1 MRQQGSL
8 SVKLRSPLL
17 CTVQKHTGR
26 LTQEPSRM
34 RTKSW
39 TPEPW
44 DEPLKSVAKSDE
56 SAEKKEEAAD
66 AGSSAHAAPSAG
78 PDGGLSWF
86 IAALCFL
93 VNLLFSS
100 FFRCGG
106 LFFTSIMTT
115 YEATRGYASLPLS
128 MYSGF
133 TNLSGLIAGPLIHW
147 FGVRAAAVLGGFVM
161 ATGCMISY
169 FATGIPFLVGSLGV
183 LAGSGHGI
191 LYGCVIVAIN
201 EYFDKRR
208 GVALGINLTG
218 ATAASFVFPSI
229 FDLLLSEY
237 GLHGTLAI
245 TGALLLNIPVLGF
258 LFRKPPWQESV
269 IDTSEAVKKGAQ
281 KFSAEQITTCSLK
294 NLHAEDGKP
303 STVVARHTTVLNRR
317 GILVAVPDEEA
328 ITQKRLTLCSQPEGL
343 TNRNPTVENALHDTT
358 TEDEMNM
365 AWSRRGTLLS
375 VAGSLLEEEKTLSS
389 RRGTLISLTR
399 KGSTIG
405 DLDLRKI
412 ALLQEA
418 VEHLTTINTAPTAC
432 EENAA
437 FLESAPI
444 TEERSRVGSEPSFVG
459 EYGGAGRAVASRR
472 STVTSLAS
480 RCQIELP
487 CKTDEPIRILIHAE
501 QDRSSDS
508 ALISAKEVLRLPRF
522 YCHMLSY
529 FSYVF
534 FLDTFLAVAVD
545 YAVDVGIDSVSAV
558 FVLTFFSVTDTIG
571 RLFVPLLTDYKLVSP
586 LSLMCLSYL
595 AMAVIAHSMPY
606 AQNLVPFW
614 TCMITLGLPVGYIL
628 VAVSEAIAVE
638 VGLRN
643 LPIAYGFVAG
653 LTGVGAFFRPVVIG
667 FFRDRYGSYDG
678 LFRTMGSMVLCS
690 FLLTAPLWVLD
701 RRRTSLPATSKAMD
715 SDDIVTDVASAP
727 SADHHS

>member
-1 MRQQGSL
+1 MVVL
-8 SVKLRSPLL
+8 AKSVVPA
-17 CTVQKHTGR
+17 
-26 LTQEPSRM
+26 EPR
-34 RTKSW
+34 
-39 TPEPW
+39 
-44 DEPLKSVAKSDE
+44 DEPLKPVAKSDE

-66 AGSSAHAAPSAG
+66 AGSPRHATPSSG
-78 PDGGLSWF
+78 PDGCLSWF

-93 VNLLFSS
+93 LNLLFSS
-100 FFRCGG
+100 LFRCGG
-106 LFFTSIMTT
+106 LFFTSIMST

-133 TNLSGLIAGPLIHW
+133 TNLSGLVAGPLIHW
-147 FGVRAAAVLGGFVM
+147 FGVRVAAVLGGLLM

-169 FATGIPFLVGSLGV
+169 FATGVPFLVGSLGV

-191 LYGCVIVAIN
+191 LFSCVIVAIN

-218 ATAASFVFPSI
+218 ATAASFVFASI
-229 FDLLLSEY
+229 FDLLLAEY
-237 GLHGTLAI
+237 GLHRTLAI
-245 TGALLLNIPVLGF
+245 TGALLLNISVLGF
-258 LFRKPPWQESV
+258 LFRKPPWQESP
-269 IDTSEAVKKGAQ
+269 IETSEAVEKCAQ
-281 KFSAEQITTCSLK
+281 KFTVEQITCSVK
-294 NLHAEDGKP
+294 NLHADDGRP
-303 STVVARHTTVLNRR
+303 STVAARHTISFNRR
-317 GILVAVPDEEA
+317 GTHVTVPNEEA
-328 ITQKRLTLCSQPEGL
+328 IIQNRLTLNSQPEGL
-343 TNRNPTVENALHDTT
+343 PKENPMVEGGLHGTT
-358 TEDEMNM
+358 AEDEINL

-375 VAGSLLEEEKTLSS
+375 VAGSLIDEEKTLSS
-389 RRGTLISLTR
+389 SRRGTVISLTQ

-405 DLDLRKI
+405 ELDLRKI

-418 VEHLTTINTAPTAC
+418 VERLTTVNAPPAVC
-432 EENAA
+432 EENSA
-437 FLESAPI
+437 FLGSAET
-444 TEERSRVGSEPSFVG
+444 TEERSRVGSELSFVG
-459 EYGGAGRAVASRR
+459 RYDGASSHAVASRR

-487 CKTDEPIRILIHAE
+487 CKTDQPIRILIQEE

-508 ALISAKEVLRLPRF
+508 ALNSAKEVLRLPRF

-545 YAVDVGIDSVSAV
+545 YAVDVGIDSASAV
-558 FVLTFFSVTDTIG
+558 FVLTFFSVTDTVG
-571 RLFVPLLTDYKLVSP
+571 RLLVPLLTDYKLVSP
-586 LSLMCLSYL
+586 LTLMCLSYL

-614 TCMITLGLPVGYIL
+614 ACMITLGLPVGYIL
-628 VAVSEAIAVE
+628 VAVSESIAVE

-653 LTGVGAFFRPVVIG
+653 LTAVGAFLRPVIIG
-667 FFRDRYGSYDG
+667 FFRDSYGSYDG

-690 FLLTAPLWVLD
+690 FLLTAGLWVLD
-701 RRRTSLPATSKAMD
+701 RRRTSLPATSKA
-715 SDDIVTDVASAP
+715 DDIVTDVGSSAP
-727 SADHHS
+727 ADDHS

>member
-1 MRQQGSL
+1 
-8 SVKLRSPLL
+8 
-17 CTVQKHTGR
+17 
-26 LTQEPSRM
+26 M

-39 TPEPW
+39 TLDPW
-44 DEPLKSVAKSDE
+44 DEPLKTVAKSDE

-106 LFFTSIMTT
+106 LFFTSIMIT
-115 YEATRGYASLPLS
+115 YEATRGYASLPLG

-133 TNLSGLIAGPLIHW
+133 ANLSGLVAGPLIHW
-147 FGVRAAAVLGGFVM
+147 FGVRVAAVLGGFVM
-161 ATGCMISY
+161 AMGCMISY

-269 IDTSEAVKKGAQ
+269 IDTSEAVKKCAQ

-303 STVVARHTTVLNRR
+303 STVGAHHTMLLKRR
-317 GILVAVPDEEA
+317 GTLMTVPDEEA
-328 ITQKRLTLCSQPEGL
+328 ILQKTLTLSSQPEGL
-343 TNRNPTVENALHDTT
+343 TKRKPTVENALHDTT
-358 TEDEMNM
+358 SEDEMNM

-375 VAGSLLEEEKTLSS
+375 VAGSLLEEEKTVTSS
-389 RRGTLISLTR
+389 RPGTVISLTQ
-399 KGSTIG
+399 KGSAIG

-418 VEHLTTINTAPTAC
+418 VEHLTSMNTAPTAC

-437 FLESAPI
+437 FLGSAQI
-444 TEERSRVGSEPSFVG
+444 TEERARIGSEPSFVG
-459 EYGGAGRAVASRR
+459 DCGGASRAVASRR
-472 STVTSLAS
+472 STVTSMAS
-480 RCQIELP
+480 RCQIEFP

-501 QDRSSDS
+501 KGRSSDS

-545 YAVDVGIDSVSAV
+545 YAVDVGIDSASAV

-614 TCMITLGLPVGYIL
+614 ACMITLGLPVGYIL

-667 FFRDRYGSYDG
+667 FFRDEYGSYDG

-715 SDDIVTDVASAP
+715 SDDIVTDVGSAP
-727 SADHHS
+727 SADDHS